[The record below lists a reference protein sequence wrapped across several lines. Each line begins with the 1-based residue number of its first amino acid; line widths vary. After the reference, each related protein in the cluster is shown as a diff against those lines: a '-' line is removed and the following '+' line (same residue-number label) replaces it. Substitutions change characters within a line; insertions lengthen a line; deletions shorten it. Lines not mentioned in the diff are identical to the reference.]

1 MHTDNPLLMYAA
13 HQDYEAF
20 YESEIAFREVMKLPP
35 FKAVGEIVLS
45 LPDEDMLAQRTADV
59 KKYLED
65 FLSYQDKAL
74 GFELYGPYP
83 APIYELRG
91 RYRNVFVIKSHKK
104 SYLNEV
110 FRQIMK
116 DFDPEIYPLSFDND
130 AGGI

>member
-1 MHTDNPLLMYAA
+1 
-13 HQDYEAF
+13 
-20 YESEIAFREVMKLPP
+20 MKLPP